1 MEAFSAVE
9 ISIIIHATEDK
20 DKILRSLNAL
30 LGIPANS
37 FFVGVA
43 SGHWQNQILFLTS
56 HLDERHANELYS
68 KINNVLSAESGLTN
82 LLDKKGNLYIRLDKQ
97 ALCKG
102 RLALLE
108 RDSVRVKFNATF
120 KHKSE
125 VSTEYRRRN

>member
-1 MEAFSAVE
+1 METFSAAE

-30 LGIPANS
+30 LGIPENG

-43 SGHWQNQILFLTS
+43 SGHWQNQILFLTT
-56 HLDERHANELYS
+56 HLDERPANELYS
-68 KINNVLSAESGLTN
+68 KINNVLSEESGLTN

-108 RDSVRVKFNATF
+108 RDSVRIKFNATV

-125 VSTEYRRRN
+125 VSTVYRRRN

>member
-1 MEAFSAVE
+1 MKTFSSAE

-37 FFVGVA
+37 FIVGVA
-43 SGHWQNQILFLTS
+43 SGHWQNQILFLTC
-56 HLDERHANELYS
+56 HLDERHANELYL
-68 KINNVLSAESGLTN
+68 KINNLLSEGSGLTN
-82 LLDKKGNLYIRLDKQ
+82 LFDNRGNLYIRLDKQ
-97 ALCKG
+97 TLCKG

-108 RDSVRVKFNATF
+108 RDSVRIKFNAMV

-125 VSTEYRRRN
+125 ISTLYRRRN

>member
-1 MEAFSAVE
+1 MDTFSAAE

-20 DKILRSLNAL
+20 DKILRSLDAL

-43 SGHWQNQILFLTS
+43 SGHWQNQILFLTCR
-56 HLDERHANELYS
+56 LDERHANELYL
-68 KINNVLSAESGLTN
+68 KINNLLSEESALTN
-82 LLDKKGNLYIRLDKQ
+82 LFDKKRNLYIRLDKQ

-108 RDSVRVKFNATF
+108 RDSVRIKFNATV

-125 VSTEYRRRN
+125 VSTVYRRRN

>member
-1 MEAFSAVE
+1 MEAFSAAE

-37 FFVGVA
+37 FFVRVA

-68 KINNVLSAESGLTN
+68 KINNVLSEESGLTN

-108 RDSVRVKFNATF
+108 SDSVRIKFNATV

-125 VSTEYRRRN
+125 VSTVYRRRN

>member
-1 MEAFSAVE
+1 MEAFSAAE

-20 DKILRSLNAL
+20 DKILRSLKGL

-37 FFVGVA
+37 FFVRVA

-68 KINNVLSAESGLTN
+68 KINNVLSEESGLTN

-108 RDSVRVKFNATF
+108 RDSVRIKFNATV

-125 VSTEYRRRN
+125 VSTVYRRRN

>member
-1 MEAFSAVE
+1 MEAFSAAE

-37 FFVGVA
+37 FFVRVA

-68 KINNVLSAESGLTN
+68 KINNVLSEESGLTN

-102 RLALLE
+102 RLILLE
-108 RDSVRVKFNATF
+108 RDSVRIKFNATV

>member
-1 MEAFSAVE
+1 MEAFSAAE

-37 FFVGVA
+37 FFVRVT

-68 KINNVLSAESGLTN
+68 KINNVLSEESGLTN

-108 RDSVRVKFNATF
+108 RDSVRIKFNATV

-125 VSTEYRRRN
+125 LPTVYRRN